1 TMRTRPCASLGAAL
15 LTTTTPEYF
24 IGDDAQRFEALSQAV
39 RLKRY
44 GGDCY
49 NYCMLALGQIDLV
62 VEAGLNPYDIIPLIP
77 IVERSAGPWRARG
90 ACPPLGREGVRAP
103 AGESLPLAPRACMEP
118 P

>member
-1 TMRTRPCASLGAAL
+1 MRARPCASLREAL

-77 IVERSAGPWRARG
+77 IVERSGGVVTTWEGGDARG
-90 ACPPLGREGVRAP
+90 GGRIIA
-103 AGESLPLAPRACMEP
+103 AGDPRLHGAAVKILSR
-118 P
+118 